1 MEEAPV
7 YSFASGQSALPADLL
22 EMVQADVKGWRQSG
36 SSVLALPFTC
46 HDAREILH
54 ETETGIRQL
63 LCVPDEYDVLFLQGG
78 AYAQF
83 GILALNFGNP
93 NRLGAYVQTGHWSDR
108 AANEAKPWMRVHCAA
123 QGDGT
128 RLPSPDEWDVPPRA
142 TYCHYTSNE
151 LAEGLQFKAVPR
163 IAAVPLITD
172 MTADFLTRPMPVR
185 NLGLLYASSQKN
197 LGIAGMTIVVAARA
211 FLERCGDHVPAP
223 FHYRRQAEQHSKVNT
238 PPLFAI
244 SVAGNVCRWL
254 IARGGLEAAGQRS
267 AKKAALLY
275 RLIEQHGFYSSPID
289 PEFRSNVS
297 VRFHLPDPELEAM
310 FRADARRNGL
320 NHLEGH
326 PSVGGLRAS
335 LYNLV
340 TLEAVETLAEFMTE
354 FERVRG

>member
-151 LAEGLQFKAVPR
+151 SAEGLQFKAVPR

-223 FHYRRQAEQHSKVNT
+223 FHYRR
-238 PPLFAI
+238 
-244 SVAGNVCRWL
+244 
-254 IARGGLEAAGQRS
+254 
-267 AKKAALLY
+267 
-275 RLIEQHGFYSSPID
+275 
-289 PEFRSNVS
+289 
-297 VRFHLPDPELEAM
+297 
-310 FRADARRNGL
+310 
-320 NHLEGH
+320 
-326 PSVGGLRAS
+326 
-335 LYNLV
+335 
-340 TLEAVETLAEFMTE
+340 
-354 FERVRG
+354 

>member
-1 MEEAPV
+1 M
-7 YSFASGQSALPADLL
+7 
-22 EMVQADVKGWRQSG
+22 
-36 SSVLALPFTC
+36 
-46 HDAREILH
+46 
-54 ETETGIRQL
+54 
-63 LCVPDEYDVLFLQGG
+63 
-78 AYAQF
+78 
-83 GILALNFGNP
+83 
-93 NRLGAYVQTGHWSDR
+93 
-108 AANEAKPWMRVHCAA
+108 
-123 QGDGT
+123 
-128 RLPSPDEWDVPPRA
+128 
-142 TYCHYTSNE
+142 
-151 LAEGLQFKAVPR
+151 
-163 IAAVPLITD
+163 
-172 MTADFLTRPMPVR
+172 
-185 NLGLLYASSQKN
+185 
-197 LGIAGMTIVVAARA
+197 
-211 FLERCGDHVPAP
+211 
-223 FHYRRQAEQHSKVNT
+223 NT